1 MALATRP
8 KPKTHSRKRH
18 GGHHRHDKQYL
29 KSYWPYL
36 PMLLIVGLGLMI
48 NSAWSHNAVLGTKS
62 DFSAATLL
70 KATNAERLKNNEPA
84 LTLNAQL
91 SAAAQ
96 AKAEDMVQKNY
107 WSHNSPD
114 GKTPWTFIDAAGYQY
129 RSAGENLAYGFSNAN
144 ESIAGWMGS
153 PEHRAN
159 ILDPSYQNVGFGV
172 VSSPDYVGDGPE
184 TVVVAEYG
192 QPALGVAGAPPGTTA
207 SSGSLSGVLGSDIN
221 AQPVSRI
228 QILGGDNSQ
237 WALVAVIAL
246 SGLAMVL
253 FIVRHGFRFHRW
265 LSKGEAFVVHHPYLD
280 IAIVLV
286 ITAGVILTRS
296 SGIIR

>member
-1 MALATRP
+1 MALASRP

-29 KSYWPYL
+29 RSYWPYL
-36 PMLLIVGLGLMI
+36 PMLLIVGLGLMV
-48 NSAWSHNAVLGTKS
+48 NNTWSHSSVLGTKS
-62 DFSAATLL
+62 DFSAASFLS
-70 KATNAERLKNNEPA
+70 ATNAERTRNNEPA

-91 SAAAQ
+91 SSAAQ

-107 WSHNSPD
+107 WAHNSPD
-114 GKTPWTFIDAAGYQY
+114 GKTPWTFIDATGYQY
-129 RSAGENLAYGFSNAN
+129 RSAGENLAYGFSNAT
-144 ESIAGWMGS
+144 ESVAGWMGS

-159 ILDPSYQNVGFGV
+159 ILDPAYQNVGFGV
-172 VSSPDYVGDGPE
+172 ASSPDFVGDGPE

-192 QPALGVAGAPPGTTA
+192 QPVTSVASAAGAAAP
-207 SSGSLSGVLGSDIN
+207 SGLLPSVLGSDIK
-221 AQPVSRI
+221 ARPISRI
-228 QILGGDNSQ
+228 QVLSGDNSQ
-237 WALVAVIAL
+237 WALIGVIAL

-265 LSKGEAFVVHHPYLD
+265 LNKGEAFVVHHPYLD
-280 IAIVLV
+280 VAIVLV

-296 SGIIR
+296 SGITR